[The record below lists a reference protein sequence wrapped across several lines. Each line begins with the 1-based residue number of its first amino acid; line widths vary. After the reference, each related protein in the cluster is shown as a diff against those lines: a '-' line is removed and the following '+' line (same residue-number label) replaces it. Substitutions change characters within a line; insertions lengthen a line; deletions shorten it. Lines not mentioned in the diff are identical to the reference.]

1 MEYFLLPRPLVDV
14 MRKALVL
21 VLAVLILGV
30 VPATAVIGF
39 CAKMPC
45 CFADPQ
51 DSQGLA
57 FSAPMADCCDS
68 ITCAE
73 TQPQELGLSSAVKMV
88 AKVLSATPELA
99 MVVAAMPGLQVAGY
113 IDTSPPPPSQHQR
126 LSTLSAFLI

>member
-1 MEYFLLPRPLVDV
+1 

-51 DSQGLA
+51 ASQGLA

-73 TQPQELGLSSAVKMV
+73 TQPQELGLSTAVKMV
-88 AKVLSATPELA
+88 AKVVSATPDLA
-99 MVVAAMPGLQVAGY
+99 IFLPAMPGLRLVGY
-113 IDTSPPPPSQHQR
+113 VDTSPPPPPQHQR